1 MNQESGGTAGS
12 NAGQPDFGQGQA
24 ASPWHTHAHSRQAD
38 WRRTCRYR
46 KGNPAPLS
54 ARPCPSRPTDR
65 NPAQAVPSLRG
76 ATMHWF
82 SPYRHRRS
90 RGGAIVVNGDHI
102 SVDVMKGSSSFP
114 RTNVN
119 EPIRVR
125 SAANCQKPVINPDHR
140 RLAIRSAETASKKK
154 PPPDPVAA
162 DRSRRNDPESSRMIS
177 SRYQRVGPGSASSRD
192 NK

>member
-125 SAANCQKPVINPDHR
+125 SAANCQKARHQPGPQTIGDQIGRDGVEKKAATGLR
-140 RLAIRSAETASKKK
+140 R
-154 PPPDPVAA
+154 
-162 DRSRRNDPESSRMIS
+162 RR
-177 SRYQRVGPGSASSRD
+177 
-192 NK
+192 